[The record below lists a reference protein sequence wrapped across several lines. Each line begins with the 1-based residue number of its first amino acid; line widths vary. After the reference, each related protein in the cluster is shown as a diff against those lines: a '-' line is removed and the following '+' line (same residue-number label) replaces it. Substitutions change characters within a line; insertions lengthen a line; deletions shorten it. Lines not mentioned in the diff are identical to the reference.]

1 MALAPELTAVFDKFH
16 QIAPESVTGP
26 IDKSITDFKATF
38 DPSKAIQ
45 VGDTLPAF
53 SLSNAL
59 GEAVTSNSL
68 LSKGPLLITFYRGEW
83 CPYCNVALHAMQ
95 KQLDTFSAKGVTLV
109 AISPQL
115 PDQSLSTAEKN
126 SLKFPVLSDVGNNFA
141 KKLGILFKMPGEL
154 DPILKQFGT
163 DVARSNGD
171 DSLVVP
177 VPATLLV
184 DGKGVV
190 RNTYIN
196 PDYTKR
202 VEPSLTLEWVD
213 ALVSSG

>member
-16 QIAPESVTGP
+16 QIAPETVTGP

-45 VGDTLPAF
+45 VGDKLPAF

-59 GEAVTSNSL
+59 GETVTSSSL

-83 CPYCNVALHAMQ
+83 CPYCNIALHAMQ
-95 KQLDTFSAKGVTLV
+95 KHLDDFTAKGVTLV
-109 AISPQL
+109 AVSPQV
-115 PDQSLSTAEKN
+115 PDQSLSTVEN
-126 SLKFPVLSDVGNNFA
+126 ELKFPVLSDFGNKFA
-141 KKLGILFKMPGEL
+141 KELGILFKMPDEL
-154 DPILKQFGT
+154 NPILKQFGT
-163 DVARSNGD
+163 DIAKHNGD
-171 DSLVVP
+171 NSLVVP

-184 DGKGVV
+184 DREGVV

-202 VEPSLTLEWVD
+202 VEPSLALEWID
-213 ALVSSG
+213 ALGDSS